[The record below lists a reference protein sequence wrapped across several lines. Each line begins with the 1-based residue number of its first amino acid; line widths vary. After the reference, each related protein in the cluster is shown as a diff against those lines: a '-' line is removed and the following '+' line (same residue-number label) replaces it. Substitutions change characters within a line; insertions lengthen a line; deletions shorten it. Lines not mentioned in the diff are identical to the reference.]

1 MKMNKKLN
9 NKLKLVKIVSSKIT
23 DKQDKYLKKIKA
35 KLNFKNNSESLR
47 YLIEQHRLLNFDE
60 NLIVVTLTDEQ
71 YTDFQNIKKYNEFL
85 TDTETINFLI
95 KIQRAIF
102 EELGSWNY

>member
-1 MKMNKKLN
+1 MFRNKKSNIKLN
-9 NKLKLVKIVSSKIT
+9 KIVSSKIT

-71 YTDFQNIKKYNEFL
+71 YTDFQNIKMYNEFL

-102 EELGSWNY
+102 QELGSWNY